1 MPRGNFVARCDMVTM
16 AQGRTGMARSFQLSL
31 LPLAIACMLTAGTAS
46 AQDYPTKP
54 IFLVVGPGP
63 DVMARLFGQKL
74 TEAFG
79 QQVLVDIQA
88 TAGGVV
94 AARTVAKAAPD
105 GHTMLLSTG
114 VYSIMEVTRRDLPFS
129 FLRDFEPVAEIGSLS
144 FVLLAS
150 PSLGVSSLADL
161 IALARKRPGEIN
173 CASSG
178 VGTTAHLGCERLRQ
192 AANIDIVH
200 VPYKGAPAALVD
212 LLGGRVHVTF
222 SVPTA
227 AAHVKSGEL
236 RALAVTGSQRIAAL
250 PDVPTVAEAGLPDLE
265 FGSWNGLHVPTGTP
279 KPIIEK
285 LNGAV
290 AKARNLADVQTR
302 MRDVGLEPEG
312 GTPAEF
318 GEFVR
323 RDVERWGRIVKET
336 GVKVE

>member
-1 MPRGNFVARCDMVTM
+1 MSRWFRII
-16 AQGRTGMARSFQLSL
+16 L
-31 LPLAIACMLTAGTAS
+31 LPLAIACMLGADAAR
-46 AQDYPTKP
+46 AQDYPTRP
-54 IFLVVGPGP
+54 VFIVVGPGP
-63 DVMARLFGQKL
+63 DAMARLFGQKL

-250 PDVPTVAEAGLPDLE
+250 PDVPIVAEAGLADLE
-265 FGSWNGLHVPTGTP
+265 FGSWNGLHVPAGTP
-279 KPIIEK
+279 KPIIDK

-336 GVKVE
+336 GVKME

>member
-1 MPRGNFVARCDMVTM
+1 MSRWFRII
-16 AQGRTGMARSFQLSL
+16 L
-31 LPLAIACMLTAGTAS
+31 LPLAIACMLGADAAR
-46 AQDYPTKP
+46 AQDYPTRP
-54 IFLVVGPGP
+54 VFIVVGPGP
-63 DVMARLFGQKL
+63 DAMARLFGQKL

-200 VPYKGAPAALVD
+200 VPYKGALAALVD

-236 RALAVTGSQRIAAL
+236 RALAVTGSQRIAVL

-265 FGSWNGLHVPTGTP
+265 FGSWNGLHVPAGTP
-279 KPIIEK
+279 KPIIDK

-336 GVKVE
+336 GMKME

>member
-1 MPRGNFVARCDMVTM
+1 MSRWFRII
-16 AQGRTGMARSFQLSL
+16 L
-31 LPLAIACMLTAGTAS
+31 LPLAIACMLGADAAR
-46 AQDYPTKP
+46 AQDYPTRP
-54 IFLVVGPGP
+54 VFIVVGPGP
-63 DVMARLFGQKL
+63 DAMARLFGQKL

-192 AANIDIVH
+192 AANIDVVH

-279 KPIIEK
+279 KPIIDK

>member
-1 MPRGNFVARCDMVTM
+1 MSRWLRII
-16 AQGRTGMARSFQLSL
+16 L
-31 LPLAIACMLTAGTAS
+31 LPLAIACMLGADAAR
-46 AQDYPTKP
+46 AQDYPTRP
-54 IFLVVGPGP
+54 VFIVVGPGP
-63 DVMARLFGQKL
+63 DAMARLFGQKL

-250 PDVPTVAEAGLPDLE
+250 SDVPTVAEAGLPDLE

-279 KPIIEK
+279 KPIIDK

-336 GVKVE
+336 GVKME

>member
-1 MPRGNFVARCDMVTM
+1 MREDIMSRWFRII
-16 AQGRTGMARSFQLSL
+16 L
-31 LPLAIACMLTAGTAS
+31 LPLAIACMLGADAAR
-46 AQDYPTKP
+46 AQDYPTRP
-54 IFLVVGPGP
+54 VFIVVGPGP
-63 DVMARLFGQKL
+63 DAMARLFGQKL

-265 FGSWNGLHVPTGTP
+265 FGSWNGLHVPAGTP
-279 KPIIEK
+279 KPIIDK

-336 GVKVE
+336 GVKME

>member
-1 MPRGNFVARCDMVTM
+1 MSRWFRII
-16 AQGRTGMARSFQLSL
+16 L
-31 LPLAIACMLTAGTAS
+31 LPLAIACMLGADAAR
-46 AQDYPTKP
+46 AQDYPTRP
-54 IFLVVGPGP
+54 VFIVVGPGP
-63 DVMARLFGQKL
+63 DAMARLFGQKL

-192 AANIDIVH
+192 AGNIDIVH

-265 FGSWNGLHVPTGTP
+265 FGSWNGLHVPAGTP
-279 KPIIEK
+279 KPIIDK

-336 GVKVE
+336 GVKME

>member
-1 MPRGNFVARCDMVTM
+1 MSRWFRII
-16 AQGRTGMARSFQLSL
+16 L
-31 LPLAIACMLTAGTAS
+31 LPLAIACMLGADAAR
-46 AQDYPTKP
+46 AQDYPTRP
-54 IFLVVGPGP
+54 VFIVVGPGP
-63 DVMARLFGQKL
+63 DAMARLFGQKL

-250 PDVPTVAEAGLPDLE
+250 PDVPTVAEAGLPELE

-279 KPIIEK
+279 KPIIDK

-336 GVKVE
+336 GMKME

>member
-1 MPRGNFVARCDMVTM
+1 MREDIMSRWFRII
-16 AQGRTGMARSFQLSL
+16 L
-31 LPLAIACMLTAGTAS
+31 LPLAIACMLGADAAR
-46 AQDYPTKP
+46 AQDYPTRP
-54 IFLVVGPGP
+54 VFIVVGPGP
-63 DVMARLFGQKL
+63 DAMARLFGQKL

-161 IALARKRPGEIN
+161 IALARKRRGEIN

>member
-1 MPRGNFVARCDMVTM
+1 MSRWFRII
-16 AQGRTGMARSFQLSL
+16 L
-31 LPLAIACMLTAGTAS
+31 LPLAIACMLGADAAR
-46 AQDYPTKP
+46 AQDYPTRP
-54 IFLVVGPGP
+54 VFIVVGPGP
-63 DVMARLFGQKL
+63 DAMARLFGQKL

-279 KPIIEK
+279 KPIIDK

-336 GVKVE
+336 GVKME

>member
-1 MPRGNFVARCDMVTM
+1 MREDIMSRWFRII
-16 AQGRTGMARSFQLSL
+16 L
-31 LPLAIACMLTAGTAS
+31 LPLAIACMLGADAAR
-46 AQDYPTKP
+46 AQDYPTRP
-54 IFLVVGPGP
+54 VFIVVGPGP
-63 DVMARLFGQKL
+63 DAMARLFGQKL

>member
-1 MPRGNFVARCDMVTM
+1 MLGADAAR
-16 AQGRTGMARSFQLSL
+16 
-31 LPLAIACMLTAGTAS
+31 
-46 AQDYPTKP
+46 AQDYPTRP
-54 IFLVVGPGP
+54 VFIVVGPGP
-63 DVMARLFGQKL
+63 DAMARLFGQKL

-265 FGSWNGLHVPTGTP
+265 FGSWNGLHVPAGTP
-279 KPIIEK
+279 KPIIDK

>member
-1 MPRGNFVARCDMVTM
+1 MSRWFRII
-16 AQGRTGMARSFQLSL
+16 L
-31 LPLAIACMLTAGTAS
+31 LPLAIACMLGADAAR
-46 AQDYPTKP
+46 AQDYPTRP
-54 IFLVVGPGP
+54 VFIVVGPGP
-63 DVMARLFGQKL
+63 DAMARLFGQKL

-236 RALAVTGSQRIAAL
+236 RALAVTGSQRIAVL

-279 KPIIEK
+279 KPIIDK

-336 GVKVE
+336 GVKME

>member
-1 MPRGNFVARCDMVTM
+1 MSRWFRII
-16 AQGRTGMARSFQLSL
+16 L
-31 LPLAIACMLTAGTAS
+31 LPLAIACMLGADAAR
-46 AQDYPTKP
+46 AQDYPTRP
-54 IFLVVGPGP
+54 VFIVVGPGP
-63 DVMARLFGQKL
+63 DAMARLFGQKL

-250 PDVPTVAEAGLPDLE
+250 PDVPTVAEAGLPELE

-336 GVKVE
+336 GVKME

>member
-1 MPRGNFVARCDMVTM
+1 MSRWFRII
-16 AQGRTGMARSFQLSL
+16 L
-31 LPLAIACMLTAGTAS
+31 LPLAIACMLGADAAR
-46 AQDYPTKP
+46 AQDYPTRP
-54 IFLVVGPGP
+54 VFIVVGPGP
-63 DVMARLFGQKL
+63 DAMARLFGQKL

-236 RALAVTGSQRIAAL
+236 RALAVTGSQRIAVL

-279 KPIIEK
+279 KAIIEK

-336 GVKVE
+336 GVKME

>member
-1 MPRGNFVARCDMVTM
+1 MREDIMSRWFRII
-16 AQGRTGMARSFQLSL
+16 L
-31 LPLAIACMLTAGTAS
+31 LPLAIACMLGADAAR
-46 AQDYPTKP
+46 AQDYPTRP
-54 IFLVVGPGP
+54 VFIVVGPGP
-63 DVMARLFGQKL
+63 DAMARLFGQKL

-236 RALAVTGSQRIAAL
+236 RALAVTGNQRIAAL

-323 RDVERWGRIVKET
+323 RDVQRWSRIVKET
-336 GVKVE
+336 GVKME